1 MEMALHRRT
10 VKNRDQLAYLAFGR
24 GEIHSK
30 GNFSARREG
39 YMLYIDGTV
48 TNGFDTKDGD
58 NMFDFHGA
66 QPGAHEARILE
77 AEQARTGNPEAAPFA
92 MQFDRRQ
99 DVEAEL
105 EYQSGGS
112 LRLLKSKWG
121 KIY

>member
-1 MEMALHRRT
+1 
-10 VKNRDQLAYLAFGR
+10 
-24 GEIHSK
+24 
-30 GNFSARREG
+30 
-39 YMLYIDGTV
+39 MLYIDGTV